1 MNSGL
6 AQSGEARP
14 ERKRSDLDIL
24 DSCISLLKAANHGQ
38 TRNPPRT
45 HGAAEFFLF
54 DGSYDRSLVHQDD
67 GGVTAEGPDDEG
79 KHRVRCATILEIIRN
94 EAGSKSTERTSP
106 VKEV

>member
-67 GGVTAEGPDDEG
+67 GGVTAEGPDAEG
-79 KHRVRCATILEIIRN
+79 KHRVKCATIF
-94 EAGSKSTERTSP
+94 
-106 VKEV
+106 